1 VTSAA
6 AAHIHG
12 LLRVERLRTDLD
24 ALAGVIGL
32 PPLPPHA
39 KEFARIIR
47 ENQASGHPVLVL
59 AAVGHLKSTTLGLLQ
74 LQDLLGPDP
83 HILFG
88 SRSSAVVASTGNF
101 LRAALKKIYPFEIDE
116 RLNDEG
122 FLWNSTA
129 FMVPSWRSST
139 KFPSW
144 FGAQLGTA
152 IEGMRGNRGY
162 LDDPID
168 RNSQTSEVYRG
179 QALTWFNNTYAA
191 RLNKSAPLAVIGSPW
206 HPNDLYM
213 NLIGR
218 AFVTHIFPMV
228 KTARPDLFGQYRT
241 ATYHGEDYEWLW
253 PEQWAGTDIE
263 KLIQL
268 VGGRIPFQ
276 QRYLC
281 NPQAILGSRFKPH
294 WFKFWDSIPPEVMT
308 RSVMRMGL
316 DPATGKKDTGC
327 LTALISVLWDEE
339 SGKIYVMDT
348 VGQFLDPAE
357 TKKAAVDLYERYKHE
372 RILIEDVNYQV
383 DLVQQ
388 LQRLNLPVFGQ
399 GTESR
404 DKIARIDTLAVPIE
418 QGRILFHK
426 TQQDLID
433 ELLYF
438 PDGKYNDMADAL
450 EIAVREV
457 IRHEP
462 GDKAGVGIGPVS
474 KDYKSWRDDS
484 VGRDS
489 EWRLEGPKTD
499 GDAWGG

>member
-1 VTSAA
+1 
-6 AAHIHG
+6 
-12 LLRVERLRTDLD
+12 LLKVERLRTDLD

-47 ENQASGHPVLVL
+47 ENQAAGNPVLIL

-74 LQDLLGPDP
+74 LQDLLGPNP

-88 SRSSAVVASTGNF
+88 SRSSQVVASTGNF
-101 LRAALKKIYPFEIDE
+101 LRAALRKIFPTEIDE

-122 FLWNSTA
+122 FMWNSTA
-129 FMVPSWRSST
+129 FMVPSWMPAT

-152 IEGMRGNRGY
+152 IEGMRGNKAY

-179 QALTWFNNTYAA
+179 QALTWLNNTFMA
-191 RLNKSAPLAVIGSPW
+191 RLDKGSPFAAIGSCW

-213 NLIGR
+213 SMIARG
-218 AFVTHIFPMV
+218 FVTHIFPMLRTPKPELFSSY
-228 KTARPDLFGQYRT
+228 KTAF
-241 ATYHGEDYEWLW
+241 YHGEEYDWLW
-253 PEQWAGTDIE
+253 SLQWAGTDIE
-263 KLIQL
+263 KLIAL

-327 LTALISVLWDEE
+327 LTALISVLWDEQT
-339 SGKIYVMDT
+339 GKIYVMDT
-348 VGQFLDPAE
+348 VGEFLDPAV
-357 TKKAAVDLYERYKHE
+357 TRDRTVSTYEKYKHE

-383 DLVQQ
+383 DLIQQ
-388 LQRLNLPVFGQ
+388 LQRLGLPVFGQ

-404 DKIARIDTLAVPIE
+404 DKISRIDTLAVPIE

-450 EIAVREV
+450 EIAVRE
-457 IRHEP
+457 ILRHSP
-462 GDKAGVGIGPVS
+462 GDRAAIGIGPVS
-474 KDYKSWRDDS
+474 SSYKSWREDS

-499 GDAWGG
+499 GDPWSG

>member
-1 VTSAA
+1 MTAA
-6 AAHIHG
+6 AVRHIVQLHR
-12 LLRVERLRTDLD
+12 LDRLRTDLD
-24 ALAGVIGL
+24 YLADMIGL
-32 PPLPPHA
+32 PHLPPHA
-39 KEFARIIR
+39 KEFARVIR
-47 ENQASGHPVLVL
+47 ENQASGHPSLVL

-101 LRAALKKIYPFEIDE
+101 LRAALKKIYPTEIDE

-122 FLWNSTA
+122 YVWNSTA
-129 FMVPSWRSST
+129 FMVPSWRSAT

-179 QALTWFNNTYAA
+179 QALVWFNNTYAA
-191 RLNKSAPLAVIGSPW
+191 RLNKGTPLAVIGSPW
-206 HPNDLYM
+206 HPDDLYM

-218 AFVTHIFPMV
+218 GFVSHVYPML
-228 KTARPDLFGQYRT
+228 KTPRPDLFASFKT
-241 ATYHGEDYEWLW
+241 ANYHGEEYDWLW
-253 PEQWAGTDIE
+253 PEQWAGTDMA
-263 KLIQL
+263 KLIAL
-268 VGGRIPFQ
+268 VGGHIPFQ

-294 WFKFWDSIPPEVMT
+294 WFKFWDSIPPEVMS

-339 SGKIYVMDT
+339 TGKIYVMDT
-348 VGQFLDPAE
+348 VGEFLDPAATRE
-357 TKKAAVDLYERYKHE
+357 RTVFLYEKYKHE

-383 DLVQQ
+383 DLIQQ
-388 LQRLNLPVFGQ
+388 LARLGLPVFGQ

-404 DKIARIDTLAVPIE
+404 DKISRIDTLAVPIE

-426 TQQDLID
+426 SQQDLID

-457 IRHEP
+457 VRHSP
-462 GDKAGVGIGPVS
+462 GDHAAIGLGPVS
-474 KDYKSWRDDS
+474 NSFKSWREDS

-489 EWRLEGPKTD
+489 EWRLEGPNTD
-499 GDAWGG
+499 GDPWGG